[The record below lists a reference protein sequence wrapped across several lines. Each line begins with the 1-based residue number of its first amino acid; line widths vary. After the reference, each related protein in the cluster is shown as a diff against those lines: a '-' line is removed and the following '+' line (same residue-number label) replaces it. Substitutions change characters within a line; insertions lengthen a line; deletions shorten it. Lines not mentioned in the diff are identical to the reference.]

1 MPTIANKYYHTLDA
15 YGIDKA
21 LAEGKAWYPEAW
33 AFCRTAARFHN
44 ITPER
49 VAAVVAVTS
58 PRTRWQKNIQAT
70 VDILQDVEKPVHK
83 RQKSYGIL
91 GANAAKGILVAND
104 RYYSRHVTG
113 PKVTNFYLNI
123 LGHTDPVTVDS
134 IMSKAAGYGSDV
146 NNKVRAEVEAA
157 VRILSPVFDMNPRDM
172 QAAIWIAYRGS
183 AA

>member
-1 MPTIANKYYHTLDA
+1 MTIANKYYRTLEA

-21 LAEGKAWYPEAW
+21 LAEGQAWYPNAW
-33 AFCRTAARFHN
+33 KFCLTAARFHN

-70 VDILQDVEKPVHK
+70 AEILEDVSKPVHK

-91 GANAAKGILVAND
+91 GANAAKGILIAND

-113 PKVTNFYLNI
+113 AKVTNFYLNI
-123 LGHTDPVTVDS
+123 LGHTNPITVDS

-146 NNKVRAEVEAA
+146 NNSIRSEVEAA
-157 VRILSPVFDMNPRDM
+157 VHTMCPVFDMNPRDM
-172 QAAIWIAYRGS
+172 QAAVWIAYRGS